1 MLSCL
6 FYSTFFVINTARYR
20 TYTFNFL
27 EHGEMFKLIIMN
39 NHEQTRS
46 YRVPFYTLTESFMIC
61 FSRNWISFLK
71 QMNPV
76 SANLYGVYRILYCFR
91 CFYAFGSWK
100 DIAVNPEHFRVILK
114 FVDSAVRLYSS
125 QWLPMF
131 YKNWTNSD
139 MRSVKKQITG
149 LKVKTKKV
157 SKANFQGFFSEEVR
171 HDVRIHLG
179 HAVTYKT
186 VGKCIWH
193 SQRYTKAVLSSSW
206 YPIWT

>member
-1 MLSCL
+1 
-6 FYSTFFVINTARYR
+6 
-20 TYTFNFL
+20 
-27 EHGEMFKLIIMN
+27 MN

-46 YRVPFYTLTESFMIC
+46 YRVPFYKLTESFMIC

-100 DIAVNPEHFRVILK
+100 DIAVNPDGTLHSDFELLK
-114 FVDSAVRLYSS
+114 FEGSVETVFSNDR
-125 QWLPMF
+125 W
-131 YKNWTNSD
+131 KNWTNSD
-139 MRSVKKQITG
+139 IRSVIKQITG

>member
-1 MLSCL
+1 
-6 FYSTFFVINTARYR
+6 
-20 TYTFNFL
+20 
-27 EHGEMFKLIIMN
+27 MN
-39 NHEQTRS
+39 NHEQTRY
-46 YRVPFYTLTESFMIC
+46 YRVPFYKLTESFMIC

-91 CFYAFGSWK
+91 CFYAFGSWR
-100 DIAVNPEHFRVILK
+100 ILPLTLMEHFTVILSFQSLK
-114 FVDSAVRLYSS
+114 VGPKQFLLKTDGFL
-125 QWLPMF
+125 
-131 YKNWTNSD
+131 NWTNSD
-139 MRSVKKQITG
+139 IRSVIKQITG

-193 SQRYTKAVLSSSW
+193 SQRHTKAVLSSSW